1 MNDSNIF
8 NLAQYSLDLIEQN
21 CSEITCAEVFFGI
34 NEYINIDIEENSI
47 KNSETGEDNGVSI
60 RVINRNGSLGFAY

>member
-8 NLAQYSLDLIEQN
+8 NLAQYSLNLIEQK